1 MSIPCPTEADIQETR
16 RARDWAA
23 VEVRDRVGERVCCF
37 LNQARAVRALRAG
50 RPGYLCISDYGGTP
64 SIWASIACDHGE
76 AEADAW
82 FYGEARPDVAEHF
95 GARWPNNDFGA
106 LLRVRSF
113 VSVVDP
119 REVRAAA

>member
-23 VEVRDRVGERVCCF
+23 VEVSERVGERVCCAF
-37 LNQARAVRALRAG
+37 NIARAIRALRAG
-50 RPGYLCISDYGGTP
+50 RPAYLCISDYGGTP

-76 AEADAW
+76 EIADLW
-82 FYGEARPDVAEHF
+82 FYGEAPRDVAEWF
-95 GARWPNNDFGA
+95 GARWPNKDFGA
-106 LLRVRSF
+106 LLTVRSF